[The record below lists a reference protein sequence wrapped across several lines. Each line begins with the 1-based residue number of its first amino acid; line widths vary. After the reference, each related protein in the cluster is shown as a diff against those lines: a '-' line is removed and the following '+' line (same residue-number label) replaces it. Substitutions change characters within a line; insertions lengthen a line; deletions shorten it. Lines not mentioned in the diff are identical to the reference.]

1 MLALLVVLVAVSMV
15 EGEEMM
21 PIKKSCKPIQVAT
34 DGIPNQPALC
44 ATPLCVLQVTAVT
57 QRIQVIEGA
66 L

>member
-1 MLALLVVLVAVSMV
+1 MV

-21 PIKKSCKPIQVAT
+21 PINKSCKPIQVAT